1 MARQKSNDALDIL
14 LYSVEKL
21 EKEIVELLIKNNID
35 EKIILDIIEK
45 FYERFEINP
54 YL

>member
-1 MARQKSNDALDIL
+1 MRNDALDIL

-35 EKIILDIIEK
+35 EKIILDIIEM
-45 FYERFEINP
+45 FYKYFKIIP
-54 YL
+54 YN

>member
-1 MARQKSNDALDIL
+1 MRNDALDIL

-21 EKEIVELLIKNNID
+21 EEEIVELLINNNID

>member
-1 MARQKSNDALDIL
+1 MRNDALDIL

-21 EKEIVELLIKNNID
+21 EEEIVELLIKNNID
-35 EKIILDIIEK
+35 EKIILGIIEK